1 MIKRMQRLLNTVN
14 RILDAVLLMLALQ
27 LANFLWLTLI
37 KQETTN
43 IATLLIGNLP
53 VMLCYVLV
61 MVLVYELLGLYGSRR
76 LKRFGG
82 EFFRVCAANALG
94 VLFVAALLFVFRLE
108 DFSRGVLG
116 LFWLFSCIFVLA
128 KRAAIRR
135 VLRYYRKKGYN
146 QKHVILVGDGPLAA
160 QYAVSVKD
168 NPELGYNISGYVGA
182 AGALEGLRCYGG
194 EERLPALLENPGVDE
209 IVAAVEAEDSAVLPM
224 LIELSDRA
232 GVKLSIIP
240 FYNNMIPACNTFE
253 VVGES
258 KLINVRSTPLDDPFH
273 AAVKRAF
280 DIVGSL
286 CLILLSSP
294 LMLIAVIG
302 TRLSSPGPIIFR
314 QERVGLNRKPF
325 EMYKFRSMRVN
336 AEEAT
341 GWTTDNDPRKTK
353 FGSFMRKTSIDE
365 LPQFFNVLKGDMSL
379 IGPRPEVPH
388 YVEQFRETIPLYM
401 VKHRVRPGITGWA
414 QVKGFRG
421 DTSIEGRIKCD
432 IWYIENW
439 TLSLDIRILF
449 LTAFGGMINK
459 EKLK

>member
-14 RILDAVLLMLALQ
+14 RILDAILLILALQ

-37 KQETTN
+37 KQESTN
-43 IATLLIGNLP
+43 IATALIGNLP
-53 VMLCYVLV
+53 ATLCYALV
-61 MVLVYELLGLYGSRR
+61 MVLVYQLLGLYGSQR
-76 LKRFGG
+76 LRRFGS
-82 EFFRVCAANALG
+82 EFVRVCAANALG
-94 VLFVAALLFVFRLE
+94 VLIVAAMLFLFRLE

-116 LFWLFSCIFVLA
+116 LFWLFSCVLVLV
-128 KRAAIRR
+128 KRAVVRR
-135 VLRYYRKKGYN
+135 VLRYYRKQGYN
-146 QKHVILVGDGPLAA
+146 QKHVILVGDGPLAV
-160 QYAVSVKD
+160 QYAASVKN
-168 NPELGYNISGYVGA
+168 NPEFGYNISGYVGA
-182 AGALEGLRCYGG
+182 SDALEGLRCFGG
-194 EERLPALLENPGVDE
+194 EDKLKDLLENPGVDE
-209 IVAAVEAEDSAVLPM
+209 VVAAIEAEDSAVLPT
-224 LIELSDRA
+224 LIELTDRA

-240 FYNNMIPACNTFE
+240 FYNNYIPSCNTFE

-273 AAVKRAF
+273 AMVKRAF

-286 CLILLSSP
+286 CLIILSSP
-294 LMLIAVIG
+294 LMLIALIG

-314 QERVGLNRKPF
+314 QERVGLNRKNF
-325 EMYKFRSMRVN
+325 MMYKFRSMRVN
-336 AEEAT
+336 TEEAT

-439 TLSLDIRILF
+439 SLSLDIRILF